1 MNTGDTAFCKLTG
14 KRVMVQKAIHI
25 IDANPMLVNP
35 EKKIDKYLVRYWSK
49 VQDKFFSTVMYPG
62 ELTLDQPIFNFKK
75 YDDLKK

>member
-1 MNTGDTAFCKLTG
+1 MTIGDTLFCKLTG
-14 KRVMVQKAIHI
+14 KRVIIQKVIHI

-49 VQDKFFSTVMYPG
+49 VQDKFFSTFMYPD
-62 ELTLDQPIFNFKK
+62 ELSLDQPIFNFKK